1 MWACVFAGKAPHS
14 KRFLLTDFF
23 GALMVNQEGL
33 VGRLIRE
40 VIAWRRSSAVFVAAR
55 GRALCRTAYLITGDW
70 QVGEDLVQEAL
81 TRTYLRRRTL
91 RSADALEPYAR
102 KVLISLFLSSR
113 RRLWHRELP
122 FASVPDRVS
131 TDLLDAA
138 EDRRGLWPALQEL
151 SAQQRAVL
159 VLRYFEDLTEADIA
173 AVLGCSPGTVKTH
186 AARGLDRLR
195 KSISLEGWTR

>member
-1 MWACVFAGKAPHS
+1 VEEE
-14 KRFLLTDFF
+14 F
-23 GALMVNQEGL
+23 G
-33 VGRLIRE
+33 R
-40 VIAWRRSSAVFVAAR
+40 FVAAR
-55 GRALCRTAYLITGDW
+55 GRALCRTAYLLTGDW

-91 RSADALEPYAR
+91 RSAEVLEPYAR
-102 KVLISLFLSSR
+102 KVLVSLFLSSR

-131 TDLLDAA
+131 TDLLEAA

-151 SAQQRAVL
+151 SPQQRAVL

-173 AVLGCSPGTVKTH
+173 AVLGCSPGAVKTH

>member
-1 MWACVFAGKAPHS
+1 VEEE
-14 KRFLLTDFF
+14 F
-23 GALMVNQEGL
+23 G
-33 VGRLIRE
+33 R
-40 VIAWRRSSAVFVAAR
+40 FVAAR
-55 GRALCRTAYLITGDW
+55 GRALCRTAYLLTGDW

-81 TRTYLRRRTL
+81 TKTYLRRRTL
-91 RSADALEPYAR
+91 RSVEALEPYAR
-102 KVLISLFLSSR
+102 KVLVTLFLSSR

-173 AVLGCSPGTVKTH
+173 AVLGCSQGAVKTH
-186 AARGLDRLR
+186 AARGLERLR

>member
-1 MWACVFAGKAPHS
+1 VEEE
-14 KRFLLTDFF
+14 F
-23 GALMVNQEGL
+23 G
-33 VGRLIRE
+33 R
-40 VIAWRRSSAVFVAAR
+40 FVAAR
-55 GRALCRTAYLITGDW
+55 GRALCRTAYLLTGDW

-91 RSADALEPYAR
+91 RSAEALEPYAR
-102 KVLISLFLSSR
+102 KVLVTLFLSSR
-113 RRLWHRELP
+113 RRFWHRELP
-122 FASVPDRVS
+122 FASVPDQVS

-138 EDRRGLWPALQEL
+138 EDRRGLWPALLEL

-173 AVLGCSPGTVKTH
+173 AVLGCSPGAVKTH